1 MDSLLPMA
9 TANVKERVFRVR
21 LPGLGASLGNL
32 HEEHKAGPPKILLY
46 LLPEVEKQVTGNSVQ
61 QETIIPRGNGQP
73 SLRLFPHCC
82 CPLIAHSCPF
92 LHKLAF
98 SVS

>member
-32 HEEHKAGPPKILLY
+32 HEENKAGPPRSFFTCSQRWKSRSLGIQFSK
-46 LLPEVEKQVTGNSVQ
+46 KQ
-61 QETIIPRGNGQP
+61 
-73 SLRLFPHCC
+73 LFPEETGGH
-82 CPLIAHSCPF
+82 L
-92 LHKLAF
+92 
-98 SVS
+98 